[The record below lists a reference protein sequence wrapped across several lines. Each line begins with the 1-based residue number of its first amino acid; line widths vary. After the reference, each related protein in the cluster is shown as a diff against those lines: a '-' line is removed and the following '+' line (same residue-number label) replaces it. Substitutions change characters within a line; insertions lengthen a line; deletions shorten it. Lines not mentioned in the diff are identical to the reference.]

1 MKERIDVRLSP
12 TQKVQLRRVAEVR
25 RRSMADTVKVLI
37 EEEYAKVA
45 QPVAQQGETE
55 ELADETKR
63 EA

>member
-45 QPVAQQGETE
+45 QPVAQHGETE

>member
-12 TQKVQLRRVAEVR
+12 TQKVQLRRVAKVR

-45 QPVAQQGETE
+45 QPVDGEGAE
-55 ELADETKR
+55 EGEK
-63 EA
+63 ESGP